1 VTVPSSL
8 VSALAAPI
16 REVQA
21 LVGPGWSGD
30 GDPAT
35 VLADVRDALNDVS
48 AAGRRAWNDAA
59 GQWAGAGAD
68 AASEF
73 THATVTA
80 VDALAIRADHLG
92 ATTANAADAVA
103 RARARLRTIIDEF
116 EARAAAL
123 EADLEAPGAAES
135 LIDEARRALDEAVAV
150 VDELR
155 AELDA
160 QAAAVT
166 APPGSAAP
174 TMPAATTPTAA
185 VPGWA
190 GGTGLGSSGLGSS
203 GLGSSGAGSSGA
215 GASGGGWPSGAP
227 FPSAQGGWSD
237 TDTSAPTRELS
248 DPTEFGSGVGV
259 TLPDGSTATAPN
271 AVAASAV
278 RHALTQL
285 GVPYDW
291 GGTTP
296 GVGLDC
302 SGLTQWA
309 YHEAG
314 LDLPRLAQ
322 EQDVGAGVDRGSLRP
337 GDLAVWDGH
346 VAMIVGSGLMIE
358 AGDPVQLSPIRTT
371 NAGQGFQGFW
381 RPTA

>member
-1 VTVPSSL
+1 VKVPSSL
-8 VSALAAPI
+8 VSALSAPI

-21 LVGPGWSGD
+21 QVGPGWSGD
-30 GDPAT
+30 DAAV
-35 VLADVRDALNDVS
+35 VLSGARDALADVS

-59 GQWAGAGAD
+59 GQWVGDGAD
-68 AASEF
+68 AASQF

-80 VDALAIRADHLG
+80 VDALAIRAEHLG
-92 ATTANAADAVA
+92 ASTAKAADAVA
-103 RARARLRTIIDEF
+103 SARARLRTIVEEF
-116 EARAAAL
+116 EARAEAL
-123 EADLEAPGAAES
+123 EADLEAPGAAEE
-135 LIDEARRALDEAVAV
+135 LIAEARRALDEAVAV

-155 AELDA
+155 MELDA
-160 QAAAVT
+160 QAAAVS
-166 APPGSAAP
+166 APAG
-174 TMPAATTPTAA
+174 PATPTVPAAA

-190 GGTGLGSSGLGSS
+190 GGSGSGSSGSGGSGP
-203 GLGSSGAGSSGA
+203 GL
-215 GASGGGWPSGAP
+215 GASGSGSPFSWP
-227 FPSAQGGWSD
+227 D
-237 TDTSAPTRELS
+237 TDAGTPARELA
-248 DPTEFGSGVGV
+248 DPAEFGSGVAV

-322 EQDVGAGVDRGSLRP
+322 EQDVGAAVSQNDLRP

-346 VAMIVGSGLMIE
+346 VAMIAGDGLMVE